1 LDKGSHRVHGGLDT
15 DTVKLSGNAA
25 DYAIKIEFAKVTIT
39 SLVDP
44 TDVKTLVNVEN
55 VQFADQAM
63 PLTYDSHLN
72 AVAGTYSQ
80 MFGRQGDVNGVNFW
94 ADAIKNKGLTLGK
107 MAVEFMHSPEQL
119 AKIGFDISKADIPTQ
134 VEQFYQSFLGRA
146 FDAEGKAF
154 WVDAVSTG
162 RLNLESLATT
172 VIESVEMQSHYA
184 APAQWDFSL

>member
-1 LDKGSHRVHGGLDT
+1 M
-15 DTVKLSGNAA
+15 
-25 DYAIKIEFAKVTIT
+25 ITIT
-39 SLVDP
+39 SKTDS
-44 TDVKTLVNVEN
+44 TDVQTLVNVEK
-55 VQFADQAM
+55 VQFADQTM
-63 PLTYDSHLN
+63 PLTYDSHIN

-94 ADAIKNKGLTLGK
+94 ADAIKNKGLSLGQ
-107 MAVEFMHSPEQL
+107 MAVEFMHSAEQL
-119 AKIGFDISKADIPTQ
+119 QKIGFDIVKADIPTQ

-146 FDAEGKAF
+146 FDPVGKAF

-172 VIESVEMQSHYA
+172 VIESVEMHSHYA